1 MHNDSLHSVKEI
13 EEQPLYG
20 WVVVIASFFV
30 ATMAYGGAYSFGVF
44 LNPLREDFGWTSATT
59 SGAFSFL
66 LLSYSSLGIL
76 SGWGVDR
83 FGPRI
88 TVGLGGLFIGLGLLL
103 TSQIHTPWQIYLT
116 YGLLIGP
123 GLSTVYSPLLTT
135 ISRWFTKWRGL
146 ALGIVTAGT
155 GAGSFIIPPFASHL
169 ISIYGWRLSYLI
181 LGTIVGGIIIIATL
195 FLRKNPLR
203 TWSVSNKQMPAEKV
217 RTDNRMKDLRQ
228 NNIISE
234 DGDFSFRRALNTKT
248 FWQLCF
254 MNLLVGFGLQMMMVH
269 VVPYARESLKFSPM
283 IAATVLSTIGASSIA
298 GKLIMGGASVRIGVK
313 RALAI
318 STFMEGVMIIG
329 MMSSSNVWILYLFAS
344 IFGFGYGGHVPQ
356 FPALTGD
363 FFGLY
368 RMGTILGAGTIFYGM
383 GGAFS
388 TFLAGRL
395 FDITGSY
402 TNAFS
407 LGVLAMFLTTAST
420 FFLKRPKK

>member
-1 MHNDSLHSVKEI
+1 MHNDSFHSVKGI
-13 EEQPLYG
+13 EEKPFYG

-30 ATMAYGGAYSFGVF
+30 ASMAYGGTYSFGVF
-44 LNPLREDFGWTSATT
+44 LKPLREDFGWTTATT
-59 SGAFSFL
+59 SGAFSLL

-83 FGPRI
+83 FGPRMTI
-88 TVGLGGLFIGLGLLL
+88 GFGGLFIGLGLLL
-103 TSQIHTPWQIYLT
+103 TSQINTPWQIYMT

-123 GLSTVYSPLLTT
+123 GLSTAYSPLLTT

-155 GAGSFIIPPFASHL
+155 GVGNLIIPPFASHL
-169 ISIYGWRLSYLI
+169 ISIYGWRLSYII
-181 LGTIVGGIIIIATL
+181 LGTIVGSVMITATL
-195 FLRKNPLR
+195 FLGKDPLKIKM
-203 TWSVSNKQMPAEKV
+203 VSNVEMEGK
-217 RTDNRMKDLRQ
+217 DNRMRGLRQ
-228 NNIISE
+228 NKIISE
-234 DGDFSFRRALNTKT
+234 AKDFSFRRAIHTKT
-248 FWQLCF
+248 FWQLCL
-254 MNLLVGFGLQMMMVH
+254 MNLMVGFGLQMMMVH
-269 VVPYARESLKFSPM
+269 VVSYVQEGLKSSPM
-283 IAATVLSTIGASSIA
+283 VAATVLSTIGAFSIA
-298 GKLIMGGASVRIGVK
+298 GRLIMGVASVRIGAK

-318 STFMEGVMIIG
+318 STFLEGAMIIG
-329 MMSSSNVWILYLFAS
+329 MMSSSNMWVLYLFAS

-368 RMGTILGAGTIFYGM
+368 RMGTILGAGSIFYGM

-388 TFLAGRL
+388 TFLAGRI

-407 LGVLAMFLTTAST
+407 LGVLAMFLTAAST
-420 FFLKRPKK
+420 FFLRRPKR

>member
-1 MHNDSLHSVKEI
+1 MHNNSFHSVKGI
-13 EEQPLYG
+13 EEKPFYG

-30 ATMAYGGAYSFGVF
+30 ASMAYGGAYSFGVF
-44 LNPLREDFGWTSATT
+44 LKPLRENFGWTSATT
-59 SGAFSFL
+59 SGAFSLL

-88 TVGLGGLFIGLGLLL
+88 TIGFGGLFIGLGLLL
-103 TSQIHTPWQIYLT
+103 TSQINTPWQIYMT

-123 GLSTVYSPLLTT
+123 GLSTAYSPLLTT

-155 GAGSFIIPPFASHL
+155 GVGNFIIPPFASHL
-169 ISIYGWRLSYLI
+169 ISTYGWRLSYII
-181 LGTIVGGIIIIATL
+181 LGTVVGSVMIIATF
-195 FLRKNPLR
+195 FLGKNPLKIKM
-203 TWSVSNKQMPAEKV
+203 VSNVEMKGK
-217 RTDNRMKDLRQ
+217 DNRIRGLRQ

-234 DGDFSFRRALNTKT
+234 AKDFSFRMAIHTKT
-248 FWQLCF
+248 FWQLCL
-254 MNLLVGFGLQMMMVH
+254 MNLMVGFGLQMMMVH
-269 VVPYARESLKFSPM
+269 VVSYARESLKFSPM
-283 IAATVLSTIGASSIA
+283 IAATVLSTIGAFSIA
-298 GKLIMGGASVRIGVK
+298 GRLIMGGASVRIGAK

-318 STFMEGVMIIG
+318 STFLEGAMIIG
-329 MMSSSNVWILYLFAS
+329 MMSSSNMWVLYLFAS

-388 TFLAGRL
+388 TFLAGRI
-395 FDITGSY
+395 FDITCSY

-407 LGVLAMFLTTAST
+407 LGVLSMFLTTAST